1 MTHYTNADIVPAALR
16 GEDAQTG
23 TGNMSTRAYRAYAF
37 AGTGALP
44 SRLSRLFRYTP
55 TIDRVIY
62 SYATPIAW
70 RDRGVWIVPSV
81 RYSITTSSKH
91 ATHLYRLPNARNVP
105 WDAGAEEYEAVVTG
119 RAVYVPWEGRYGT
132 YRAA

>member
-1 MTHYTNADIVPAALR
+1 MAYYTNADIVPAALR

-23 TGNMSTRAYRAYAF
+23 TGNMSTRAYRTYAF

-44 SRLSRLFRYTP
+44 SRLSYLFRYVP

-70 RDRGVWIVPSV
+70 RDRGVWIVPNV
-81 RYSITTSSKH
+81 RYSATTSSKH
-91 ATHLYRLPNARNVP
+91 ATHLWRLPNRQSVP
-105 WDAGAEEYEAVVTG
+105 WDASREEYERVIAGHMT
-119 RAVYVPWEGRYGT
+119 YDPWAGPYGA